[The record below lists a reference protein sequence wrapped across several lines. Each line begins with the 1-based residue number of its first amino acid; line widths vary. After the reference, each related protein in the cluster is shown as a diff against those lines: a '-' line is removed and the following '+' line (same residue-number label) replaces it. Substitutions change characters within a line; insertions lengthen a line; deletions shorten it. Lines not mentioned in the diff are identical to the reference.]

1 MTHIWSLT
9 HIHKSDQFLFTP
21 QGQPL
26 QIWCIWSYLI
36 INIIIEII
44 ITDQSSSMVTLQVQ
58 PPQRLCIWWSALERS
73 HQALLDTCLLSGPAL
88 LVLMCYLQNCL
99 LYNAGLAPNWS
110 MDNANNNHYHNNYLE
125 HMEMGIHR
133 DSDKG
138 WDEVLV
144 WSPSVRKPQLDEN
157 NVRFV
162 RKPQMKEYVII
173 LLLSIIKPA
182 RKARGP
188 KGPARWER

>member
-1 MTHIWSLT
+1 
-9 HIHKSDQFLFTP
+9 
-21 QGQPL
+21 
-26 QIWCIWSYLI
+26 
-36 INIIIEII
+36 
-44 ITDQSSSMVTLQVQ
+44 
-58 PPQRLCIWWSALERS
+58 
-73 HQALLDTCLLSGPAL
+73 
-88 LVLMCYLQNCL
+88 
-99 LYNAGLAPNWS
+99 

-133 DSDKG
+133 DSDKC
-138 WDEVLV
+138 WDEVFV
-144 WSPSVRKPQLDEN
+144 WCPSVRKPQLDEN

-188 KGPARWER
+188 KGPAR